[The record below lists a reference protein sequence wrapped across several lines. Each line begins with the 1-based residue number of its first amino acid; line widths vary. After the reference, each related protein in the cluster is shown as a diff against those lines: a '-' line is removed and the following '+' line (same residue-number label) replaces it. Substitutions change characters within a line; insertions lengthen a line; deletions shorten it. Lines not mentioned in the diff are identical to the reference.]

1 MKVLLTLLIIY
12 SKLVNIT
19 SHSEVLLRFIMCLWR
34 SDTYLRL
41 LASGSSKIKSDQK
54 TSAYSEMSMTFY
66 KWQGELAGCTAPKY
80 AWDTLCQ
87 ISSESFNNYF
97 CRSSGFSGQSDVMSN
112 VYVVIIVQQR
122 VRMRRLC
129 GGFSVFLCLNLVIQP
144 QQSSWS
150 HLVQS
155 LVLTVISRQ
164 YNLIFILFLLKFFR
178 KTLCQEDHCFFCLL
192 FVCFATHPP
201 IQISCMYVISG

>member
-1 MKVLLTLLIIY
+1 MSSAGNRNVYQLLCPLNLWTWHGICKMKETWKLEGKRKKKYVNMLLTLLIIY

-41 LASGSSKIKSDQK
+41 SASGSSEIKSDRK

-66 KWQGELAGCTAPKY
+66 KWPGEQAGGIAPKY

-97 CRSSGFSGQSDVMSN
+97 CRSPGFSRQSDIISN
-112 VYVVIIVQQR
+112 VYVVIIVQ
-122 VRMRRLC
+122 
-129 GGFSVFLCLNLVIQP
+129 
-144 QQSSWS
+144 
-150 HLVQS
+150 
-155 LVLTVISRQ
+155 
-164 YNLIFILFLLKFFR
+164 
-178 KTLCQEDHCFFCLL
+178 
-192 FVCFATHPP
+192 
-201 IQISCMYVISG
+201 

>member
-1 MKVLLTLLIIY
+1 MHISSYAHLIFEHDMASARWKRHENSKGKGKKNMKVLLTLLIIY

-66 KWQGELAGCTAPKY
+66 KWQGELAGCIAPKY

-97 CRSSGFSGQSDVMSN
+97 CRSSGFSGQNDVMSN
-112 VYVVIIVQQR
+112 VYVVIIVQ
-122 VRMRRLC
+122 
-129 GGFSVFLCLNLVIQP
+129 
-144 QQSSWS
+144 
-150 HLVQS
+150 
-155 LVLTVISRQ
+155 
-164 YNLIFILFLLKFFR
+164 
-178 KTLCQEDHCFFCLL
+178 
-192 FVCFATHPP
+192 
-201 IQISCMYVISG
+201 